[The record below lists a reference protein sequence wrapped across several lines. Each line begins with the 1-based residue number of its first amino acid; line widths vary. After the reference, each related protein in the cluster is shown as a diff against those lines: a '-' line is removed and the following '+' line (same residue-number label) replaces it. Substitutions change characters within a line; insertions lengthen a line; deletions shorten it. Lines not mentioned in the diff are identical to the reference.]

1 MSGAGDAPPNHRG
14 DSASGGRA
22 GGAKGDG
29 AATGSK
35 ARSSSATARAA
46 IPSGAGALKA
56 RPGYEVGYAK
66 PPEATRF
73 QKGTSG
79 NPRGRPK
86 GRKTLVPALNEERM
100 KVIILEEAY
109 RTITVRD
116 GTRNVTV
123 PIARAVL
130 RSLAVNAVKGQHRS
144 QRLFAELLS
153 AVETSRRA
161 LHDEWLQTAM
171 QYKVDW
177 EIELHRR
184 RMLGITHL
192 PDPMPHPDHVLIDL
206 QEGTAHVYGP
216 STQEEK
222 EAWDNM
228 LARKALYETVIGD
241 LQGLLKTET
250 KSRKRAMLEGE
261 IMFNQRI
268 VTMIGKVEK
277 GEAVEEASA
286 TGRGSV
292 AQIN

>member
-1 MSGAGDAPPNHRG
+1 M
-14 DSASGGRA
+14 
-22 GGAKGDG
+22 
-29 AATGSK
+29 
-35 ARSSSATARAA
+35 
-46 IPSGAGALKA
+46 
-56 RPGYEVGYAK
+56 GYAK

-116 GTRNVTV
+116 GTRTATV

-153 AVETSRRA
+153 SVERANRA
-161 LHDEWLQTAM
+161 LHDEWLITAM

-184 RMLGITHL
+184 ERLGITHL
-192 PDPMPHPDHVLIDL
+192 PDPSPHPDHVLIDL
-206 QEGTAHVYGP
+206 QDGTARVFGP
-216 STQEEK
+216 STNEEK
-222 EAWDNM
+222 AAWNQM
-228 LARKALYETVIGD
+228 LAHKAEVEEVTRH
-241 LQGLLKTET
+241 LQERLTSET
-250 KSRKRAMLEGE
+250 KPRKRALLEGE
-261 IMFNQRI
+261 IRVNQH
-268 VTMIGKVEK
+268 VVKMIGKVEK
-277 GEAVEEASA
+277 GEAIAE
-286 TGRGSV
+286 GG
-292 AQIN
+292 